1 MGFFDSLLRSGAR
14 KFVSDVVDRTVDKA
28 VDGVVGNKSQNNSN
42 TRTNTSSNT
51 NSAPA
56 RNNVAGNG
64 IPRGVEATCTRIE
77 NVVKFQF
84 EGYELKKN
92 VPASAMNAE
101 NGAVPYTY
109 GLYYNGT
116 PRAFINVIDQRN
128 DYRLKRFRL
137 SKMACE
143 KAGVPHFNF
152 FSHLPNEIDYIAN
165 RLRERM

>member
-1 MGFFDSLLRSGAR
+1 MGFFDSLLKSGAK
-14 KFVSDVVDRTVDKA
+14 KFVSDVVDRAVDKA
-28 VDGVVGNKSQNNSN
+28 VDGVVGNKSQNSSN
-42 TRTNTSSNT
+42 TRTNTG
-51 NSAPA
+51 SAPA
-56 RNNVAGNG
+56 RKDAAGNNG

-84 EGYELKKN
+84 EGYELRKN
-92 VPASAMNAE
+92 VPASVMNAG

-137 SKMACE
+137 SKEACE
-143 KAGVPHFNF
+143 KASVPHFNF

-165 RLRERM
+165 RLRENM

>member
-1 MGFFDSLLRSGAR
+1 MGFFDSLLKSGAK
-14 KFVSDVVDRTVDKA
+14 KFVSDVVDRA
-28 VDGVVGNKSQNNSN
+28 VDGVVGNNSN
-42 TRTNTSSNT
+42 SYSRT

-56 RNNVAGNG
+56 RNNTASNKS

-84 EGYELKKN
+84 EDYELRKN
-92 VPASAMNAE
+92 VPASVMNAG

-137 SKMACE
+137 SKEACE
-143 KAGVPHFNF
+143 YAGVPHFNF
-152 FSHLPNEIDYIAN
+152 FSHLPNEIDYIAK
-165 RLRERM
+165 RLRENM

>member
-14 KFVSDVVDRTVDKA
+14 KFVSDVVDRA
-28 VDGVVGNKSQNNSN
+28 VDGVVGNNSQSG
-42 TRTNTSSNT
+42 SNT

-56 RNNVAGNG
+56 RNNSSSAGNNG

-84 EGYELKKN
+84 DGYELRKN
-92 VPASAMNAE
+92 VPASVMNAG

-109 GLYYNGT
+109 GIYFNGT
-116 PRAFINVIDQRN
+116 PKAFINVIDQRN

-143 KAGVPHFNF
+143 KAGVPHLNF

-165 RLRERM
+165 RLRENM